1 MADELDSSA
10 TPDEAAPLIT
20 GTVKHE
26 IVLGAT
32 KAAPALLD
40 VGKLLATR
48 LLIQAGSGG
57 GKSWLLRRLLEQSH
71 GMVRQIVFDPEGE
84 LITLAEQLD
93 YTVCAPDSDIA
104 PIRPGG
110 GAAAAR
116 VIYESRRSAIVSL
129 SEFELDQMHEFVDDF
144 CRELLRMPQEDWHHL
159 LVAFDEAQ
167 LFAPQHDKAVSKKA
181 LIDLARRGRKRG
193 ICLVCATQ
201 RLSELSK
208 GVAGQ
213 LENKLIGLTTLD
225 VDIDRAADVLGLRP
239 VNAREVL
246 RKLPPGHF
254 IAFGPALGYELD
266 DIAIGAV
273 MTRHGILAPYAGRS
287 IEPAVSHDALAA
299 SLRQHAAS
307 VGDDGVAEVASDGAT
322 GMLLSEDQLRQAVVL
337 FAIQH
342 GAASAANQFELARRT
357 FHGFLAEGVAA
368 PSQRFAHPSA
378 AAKTNKKKGRRRIGP
393 KTHLN
398 ALDPTRKL
406 ERVFG
411 AAVDVLKG
419 KSIDEVASRHG
430 RHPVVARRWLRL
442 ALEHVDLSRLGL
454 NAKHVRIE
462 RLRSHA
468 DAIVPRLKRAL
479 AKQKRSL
486 A

>member
-1 MADELDSSA
+1 MTDERDTSA
-10 TPDEAAPLIT
+10 SLVEAAPEAT
-20 GTVKHE
+20 GAARHE
-26 IVLGAT
+26 VVLGAT

-84 LITLAEQLD
+84 LVTLAEELD
-93 YTVCAPDSDIA
+93 YTVCAPDNDIA

-129 SEFELDQMHEFVDDF
+129 SEFELDQMHEFVADF
-144 CRELLRMPQEDWHHL
+144 CRELLRMPQVDWHHL
-159 LVAFDEAQ
+159 LIAFDEAQ

-239 VNAREVL
+239 VNARDLL

-266 DIAIGAV
+266 DIVIGPV
-273 MTRHGILAPYAGRS
+273 MTRHGILAPYAGRR
-287 IEPAVSHDALAA
+287 IEPAVSRDALAA
-299 SLRQHAAS
+299 SLRQHAEG
-307 VGDDGVAEVASDGAT
+307 VGHDGVPEAAPGGAT
-322 GMLLSEDQLRQAVVL
+322 GVVMSEEQLRQAVLL
-337 FAIQH
+337 FAMEH
-342 GAASAANQFELARRT
+342 GASNAANQFERVRRT
-357 FHGFLAEGVAA
+357 VHGFLAECVAEPA
-368 PSQRFAHPSA
+368 GRGPANLPPSA
-378 AAKTNKKKGRRRIGP
+378 DKRKGRRRVGL

-411 AAVDVLKG
+411 AAVDVLRG

-430 RHPVVARRWLRL
+430 RRPVVARRWLRL